1 MDMFARNLNGVFH
14 KVFNRRI
21 LNHLARESGFVQRE
35 SALDGY
41 SFVVAMTFGN
51 LLSVSRSLCSL
62 LGTIS
67 DIVTRSGFH
76 QRIDESAVLLMKMV
90 LERTLKEISR
100 KRCCLS
106 PGVFRRFDRVLV
118 WDSSRWGVHESLKKT
133 FKGNGGDASSAVV
146 MLQYAYDVKSSIL
159 EFFDIGSGTLNDVSY
174 GDQLA
179 ESMHRRDL
187 VLMDRGYYSAKIFRA
202 IGAKGAY
209 YITRLKAQYAL
220 YLEIDGIY
228 QKLDMLKLLRQ
239 NKDRG
244 IIEFEVSLGR
254 RKDKV
259 PSRIICMRLPNEIA
273 NKKIRKLRKNAKE
286 RGKQVSKASLA
297 YARWTIFVTNVPRE
311 KLSAIEISEM
321 YRMRWQ
327 VELVFKQLK
336 STFRIDKINHR
347 NECRLRCE
355 IYAIL
360 IMSALAQYIHGVAQL
375 HAWKS
380 MKREISFDKLF
391 KHIQQNILLILQD
404 LHRRSGY
411 LRNTMKQFYDV
422 IFVRC
427 IKLHQPSRK
436 TTFEKILGPKKKTT
450 TMIIGHKK
458 LMQFACS

>member
-1 MDMFARNLNGVFH
+1 MDTFARNLNGVCRNI
-14 KVFNRRI
+14 FNRRI
-21 LNHLARESGFVQRE
+21 LNQLASESGFVQRK

-100 KRCCLS
+100 NRCYLS

-118 WDSSRWGVHESLKKT
+118 WDSSRWGVHKSLKKI

-174 GDQLA
+174 ADQLA
-179 ESMHRRDL
+179 ESVHRRDL
-187 VLMDRGYYSAKIFRA
+187 VLMDRGYYSSKIFRA
-202 IGAKGAY
+202 IGDRGAY
-209 YITRLKAQYAL
+209 YISRLKAEYVL
-220 YLEIDGIY
+220 YLEIDGVY
-228 QKLDMLKLLRQ
+228 EKLNMLKLLRR
-239 NKDRG
+239 NKDRC
-244 IIEFEVSLGR
+244 IVEFEVSLGIQ
-254 RKDKV
+254 KEKV
-259 PSRIICMRLPNEIA
+259 PARIVCVRLPNEKA
-273 NKKIRKLRKNAKE
+273 NKKIRKLRKNAKK
-286 RGKQVSKASLA
+286 RGEQVSKARLA

-311 KLSAIEISEM
+311 KLSAIEIAEM
-321 YRMRWQ
+321 YRLRWQ
-327 VELVFKQLK
+327 IELVFKQLK
-336 STFRIDKINHR
+336 STFRINQINHR
-347 NECRLRCE
+347 NECRLQCE

-360 IMSALAQYIHGVAQL
+360 IMSALAQYMHGVAQL

-380 MKREISFDKLF
+380 MKSEISIDKLF

-404 LHRRSGY
+404 LYRTKNY
-411 LRNTMKQFYDV
+411 LRKVMKEFYDA
-422 IFVRC
+422 IFIRC

-436 TTFEKILGPKKKTT
+436 TTFEKILESKKKTT
-450 TMIIGHKK
+450 TMVIGRKK